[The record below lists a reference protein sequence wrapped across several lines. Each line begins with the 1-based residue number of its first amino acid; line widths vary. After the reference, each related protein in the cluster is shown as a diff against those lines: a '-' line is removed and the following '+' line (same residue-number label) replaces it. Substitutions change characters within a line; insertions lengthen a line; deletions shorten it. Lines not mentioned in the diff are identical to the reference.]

1 MYLEVVTHEPQAAA
15 RSTPLLF
22 VHGAWHGAWCWT
34 EYFLP
39 YFAEQGYRSHAIDLR
54 GHGKSEGANRLRWTG
69 ITHYVSDVGQTID
82 QLGESPVL
90 IGHSMGGL
98 VVQKYLESDSKYQQ
112 QSYWPPFRPLAPCA
126 RHSTLPCDILPLS

>member
-1 MYLEVVTHEPQAAA
+1 MHLEVVTYEPKTGT

-22 VHGAWHGAWCWT
+22 VHGAWHGAWCWA

-39 YFAEQGYRSHAIDLR
+39 YFAEHGYTSHALDLR

-69 ITHYVSDVGQTID
+69 ITHYVSDVEHVVD
-82 QLGESPVL
+82 QLDKAPVL

-98 VVQKYLESDSKYQQ
+98 VVQKYLESDSGYLP
-112 QSYWPPFRPLAPCA
+112 QSYWHPFRLLALCA
-126 RHSTLPCDILPLS
+126 QLSTLLCDILSLS